1 MLRPAV
7 VLFACIGAASC
18 SLQRA
23 EVAHNAQAQMV
34 GMSKEQVLQCMGPP
48 VQNSTVG
55 QTEVWSYPSGNG
67 RTQVSTFG
75 NSTTS
80 GSVIASGNYA
90 RAYANTYGSGLAV
103 ATKRF
108 CTVNVVMVGGRV
120 SAVNYSGP
128 SGGLLSPDE
137 QCAFA
142 IQNCVR

>member
-1 MLRPAV
+1 MRTAV
-7 VLFACIGAASC
+7 ILVACLGVAAC

-34 GMSKEQVLQCMGPP
+34 GMAKEQVLQCMGPP
-48 VQNSTVG
+48 AQKSAEG
-55 QTEVWSYPSGNG
+55 QTEVWSYASGNG

-80 GSVIASGNYA
+80 GSVIATGNYA
-90 RAYANTYGSGLAV
+90 SGQASTYGSGLAI
-103 ATKRF
+103 ATRRS
-108 CTVNVVMVGGRV
+108 CTVNVVMVAGRV

-128 SGGLLSPDE
+128 TGGLLSQGE